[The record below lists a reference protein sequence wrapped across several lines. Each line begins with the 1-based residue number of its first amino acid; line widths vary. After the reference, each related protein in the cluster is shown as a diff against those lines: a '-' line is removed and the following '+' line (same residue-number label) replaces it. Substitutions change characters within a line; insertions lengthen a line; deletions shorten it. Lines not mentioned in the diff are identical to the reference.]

1 MARLTIVNDNP
12 ELLDLIGDI
21 LEGDRHLTTLID
33 GNEDGLL
40 DRICRS
46 KPELLVIDLGHGDD
60 AVHGWR
66 LVQELRAT
74 RGCEELPVVLCSAD
88 LQALKA
94 LEPELDTER
103 RVATLRL
110 PFEIDELLRSIGY
123 LIGRQ
128 EAPRCS

>member
-12 ELLDLIGDI
+12 ELLDLIGEI
-21 LEGDRHLTTLID
+21 LEGDRHLTTRID

-46 KPELLVIDLGHGDD
+46 KPELLVIDLGHGDE
-60 AVHGWR
+60 AAHGWR

-74 RGCEELPVVLCSAD
+74 RGCEGLPVVLCSAD
-88 LQALKA
+88 LEALRA
-94 LEPELDTER
+94 LEPELAAER
-103 RVATLRL
+103 RVATLSL
-110 PFEIDELLRSIGY
+110 PFEIDELLKSVGTF
-123 LIGRQ
+123 IGRQ

>member
-1 MARLTIVNDNP
+1 MKRLLATV
-12 ELLDLIGDI
+12 LSLGM
-21 LEGDRHLTTLID
+21 
-33 GNEDGLL
+33 
-40 DRICRS
+40 
-46 KPELLVIDLGHGDD
+46 IDLGHGDD

-110 PFEIDELLRSIGY
+110 PFEIDELLRSIGN